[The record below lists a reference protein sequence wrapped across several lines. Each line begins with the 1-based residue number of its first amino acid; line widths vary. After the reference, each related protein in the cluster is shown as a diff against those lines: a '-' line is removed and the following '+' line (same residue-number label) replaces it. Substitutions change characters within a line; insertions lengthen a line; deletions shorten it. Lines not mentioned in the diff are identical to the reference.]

1 MKEWPEF
8 FRHRELGWLSLGFI
22 RTSIVSGIKGGIA
35 EIMRRL
41 WRIFFCGD
49 DLGFSFPIGCRCP
62 LEDGRLFLVQGHSC
76 HKFAE
81 QLTMGAASSSQLP
94 RSTLPAAISSKQPPR
109 CILFEVEATI

>member
-49 DLGFSFPIGCRCP
+49 DLGFSFPIVVGVPWRMA
-62 LEDGRLFLVQGHSC
+62 DF
-76 HKFAE
+76 
-81 QLTMGAASSSQLP
+81 
-94 RSTLPAAISSKQPPR
+94 
-109 CILFEVEATI
+109 ILCKVIVATSLLNN